1 MNPKTTSRGLV
12 AEVIQYVAGV
22 IILVFGV
29 IMIAGAMASE
39 KTKLT
44 ETSDLVLF
52 LLLGVLPA
60 LFGGWLLF
68 AARKNTRLR
77 RLDAMENLV
86 LQIAARYGGKLTA
99 TELAMNSKLSITQA
113 SEVLENFTKQ
123 NAAYLS
129 ITNNGTYVYQFEGMI
144 SQQDKDQAES
154 LKSLIYKE

>member
-39 KTKLT
+39 KTNLS

-113 SEVLENFTKQ
+113 SEVLDNFTKQ